1 MYVSYYPYG
10 HPTAV
15 LPPQGHATQPGHLAA
30 PSSLPPTL
38 IPAPAHLPSSLN
50 PQDLFVSVTGG
61 VQTISGL
68 SLPQHQLHHPQSL
81 QSSLSSVTPI
91 VICRKRGSEELMSHS
106 PMLANGTGLSPH
118 QSPSELTDAKKAK
131 LDGPGG
137 NPSSRVVH
145 IRSLPGE
152 AGETDIVQLGMPFG
166 KMTNVLVLKQKNQ
179 AFLEFQE
186 EASATAMVCY
196 FQTNPAQVRLKPVF
210 VQFSNH
216 KELKTDASHA
226 AQNAN
231 AQVALQAAHAVMGS
245 DEQSTILR
253 IIVDNALY
261 PVSLDILYQ
270 LFIKFGKVLKI
281 ITFTKN
287 NTFQAL
293 IQMADAIS
301 AAAAKTSLD
310 GQNIYNGCNTLKID
324 YSKLSNLS
332 VKYNNDK
339 SRDFTRPDL
348 PTNDLNFDAM
358 NLGGSHGVLMSPL
371 STYPGL
377 ISPQMTAVGPLGP
390 HQQAVDLQEVRDE
403 PAIIWTHALAPGYG
417 IPGVPV
423 SAMGAMTMGGY
434 GLPPGLS
441 AARIGLP
448 FAAAIGSSVI
458 LVSNL
463 DEEMVSPDALF
474 TLFGVYG
481 DVQRVKVLFNKKDN
495 ALIQMADPHQAQLAI
510 TYLDK
515 ARLWGKQIRV
525 AQSKHQI
532 VQMPKEGQ
540 SDAGLTK
547 DYVNSPLHR
556 FKRPGSKNCQNIFP
570 PSQVLHL
577 SNIPAHVT
585 EENLKSWFSE
595 CGTVKNFK
603 FFPKDRKMALIQMG
617 SVEEAI
623 HALINMHNYQMG
635 ESCHLRV
642 SFSKSTI

>member
-1 MYVSYYPYG
+1 MY
-10 HPTAV
+10 AV
-15 LPPQGHATQPGHLAA
+15 FSEGVPEFMCLPPPHGVTALNQPLHSIPTSVTAPGISLAPAQILHPQPGTPLC
-30 PSSLPPTL
+30 
-38 IPAPAHLPSSLN
+38 LPSYG
-50 PQDLFVSVTGG
+50 PGVS
-61 VQTISGL
+61 
-68 SLPQHQLHHPQSL
+68 
-81 QSSLSSVTPI
+81 TPY
-91 VICRKRGSEELMSHS
+91 VYTFKRGSEELMSHS
-106 PMLANGTGLSPH
+106 PVVANGNGLSPQ
-118 QSPSELTDAKKAK
+118 QSPNELTDAKKAK
-131 LDGPGG
+131 LDSTV
-137 NPSSRVVH
+137 NPPSRVVH

-186 EASATAMVCY
+186 EASAVAMVSY
-196 FQTNPAQVRLKPVF
+196 FQANPAQIRLKPVF

-226 AQNAN
+226 FQNAN
-231 AQVALQAAHAVMGS
+231 AQAALQAAHVVMGS

-253 IIVDNALY
+253 VIVDNAFY
-261 PVSLDILYQ
+261 PVSLEILHQ

-293 IQMADAIS
+293 IQMSDAIS

-324 YSKLSNLS
+324 YSKLSNLN

-348 PTNDLNFDAM
+348 PTGDLSLDAM
-358 NLGGSHGVLMSPL
+358 SLGGSSGVLMSPL
-371 STYPGL
+371 PTYTGL
-377 ISPQMTAVGPLGP
+377 APPQLTSIGALPAQQTAV
-390 HQQAVDLQEVRDE
+390 DFQEVREE
-403 PAIIWTHALAPGYG
+403 PTIIWTQGLAPGYG

-423 SAMGAMTMGGY
+423 GTMSAINAMGAF
-434 GLPPGLS
+434 GLPPGALG

-448 FAAAIGSSVI
+448 LPASMGSSVI

-463 DEEMVSPDALF
+463 DEEMVTPDALF

-481 DVQRVKVLFNKKDN
+481 DVHRVKVLFNKKDN

-515 ARLWGKQIRV
+515 ARVWGKQIRV
-525 AQSKHQI
+525 AQSKHQV

-547 DYVNSPLHR
+547 DFVNSPLHR

-577 SNIPAHVT
+577 SNIPVHVT
-585 EENLKSWFSE
+585 EENLTTWFSDH
-595 CGTVKNFK
+595 GTVKAFK
-603 FFPKDRKMALIQMG
+603 FFPKDRKMALIQM
-617 SVEEAI
+617 STVEEAI
-623 HALINMHNYQMG
+623 HALVAMHNYQMG

>member
-1 MYVSYYPYG
+1 
-10 HPTAV
+10 
-15 LPPQGHATQPGHLAA
+15 
-30 PSSLPPTL
+30 
-38 IPAPAHLPSSLN
+38 
-50 PQDLFVSVTGG
+50 
-61 VQTISGL
+61 
-68 SLPQHQLHHPQSL
+68 
-81 QSSLSSVTPI
+81 
-91 VICRKRGSEELMSHS
+91 MSHS
-106 PMLANGTGLSPH
+106 PMIANGTGLSPH
-118 QSPSELTDAKKAK
+118 QSPSDLTDAKKAK
-131 LDGPGG
+131 LDGPA

-145 IRSLPGE
+145 IRSLPLE

-179 AFLEFQE
+179 AFLEFQD
-186 EASATAMVCY
+186 EANAVAMVSY

-226 AQNAN
+226 SQNAN
-231 AQVALQAAHAVMGS
+231 AQAALQAAHVVMGS
-245 DEQSTILR
+245 EEQSTILR
-253 IIVDNALY
+253 IIVDHAMY
-261 PVSLDILYQ
+261 HVSLDILYQ
-270 LFIKFGKVLKI
+270 LFVKFGKVLKI

-348 PTNDLNFDAM
+348 PTNDLNLDAM
-358 NLGGSHGVLMSPL
+358 TLGGSSRVLMSPM
-371 STYPGL
+371 SAYPGFV
-377 ISPQMTAVGPLGP
+377 SPQMTTVGGMPG
-390 HQQAVDLQEVRDE
+390 HQ
-403 PAIIWTHALAPGYG
+403 TAPGYG
-417 IPGVPV
+417 IPGMPMGAL
-423 SAMGAMTMGGY
+423 SAMTALGGY
-434 GLPPGLS
+434 GLPPGAMS
-441 AARIGLP
+441 AGIGLP
-448 FAAAIGSSVI
+448 FTAAMGSSVI

-463 DEEMVSPDALF
+463 DEEMVTPEALF

-525 AQSKHQI
+525 AQSKHRL

-547 DYVNSPLHR
+547 DFVNSPLHR

-577 SNIPAHVT
+577 SNIPAPVT
-585 EENLKSWFSE
+585 EENLTNWFGDH
-595 CGTVKNFK
+595 GTVKAFK

-617 SVEEAI
+617 TVEEAI

>member
-1 MYVSYYPYG
+1 MRCAKENV
-10 HPTAV
+10 TLAV
-15 LPPQGHATQPGHLAA
+15 VKALFHSEMFAVYSEPVPEYMCLAPPPGLSHALPSPV
-30 PSSLPPTL
+30 
-38 IPAPAHLPSSLN
+38 PAPAQLLSQPAYPPVVNSATTY
-50 PQDLFVSVTGG
+50 VY
-61 VQTISGL
+61 TI
-68 SLPQHQLHHPQSL
+68 
-81 QSSLSSVTPI
+81 
-91 VICRKRGSEELMSHS
+91 KRGSEELMSHGT
-106 PMLANGTGLSPH
+106 MVANGLSPH
-118 QSPSELTDAKKAK
+118 QSPSEITDAKKAK
-131 LDGPGG
+131 LDGAVIP
-137 NPSSRVVH
+137 PSRVVH

-152 AGETDIVQLGMPFG
+152 AGETDIVQLGMSFG

-179 AFLEFQE
+179 AFLEFQDE
-186 EASATAMVCY
+186 SSAVAMVAY
-196 FQTNPAQVRLKPVF
+196 FQANPAQVRLKPVF

-226 AQNAN
+226 FQNHN
-231 AQVALQAAHAVMGS
+231 AQAALQAAHSVMGS

-253 IIVDNALY
+253 VIVDNAFY
-261 PVSLDILYQ
+261 PVSLEILHQ

-293 IQMADAIS
+293 IQMSDAIS

-324 YSKLSNLS
+324 YSKLSNLN

-348 PTNDLNFDAM
+348 PTGDLNLDAM
-358 NLGGSHGVLMSPL
+358 SLGGSSGVLMSPMP
-371 STYPGL
+371 TYHHGL
-377 ISPQMTAVGPLGP
+377 TPPQITTIGALPAQQTAV
-390 HQQAVDLQEVRDE
+390 DFQEVREE
-403 PAIIWTHALAPGYG
+403 PTIIWTQGLAPGYG
-417 IPGVPV
+417 IPGLPMGAM
-423 SAMGAMTMGGY
+423 SAMNAMGAFGIPHTALG
-434 GLPPGLS
+434 

-448 FAAAIGSSVI
+448 LTAAMGSAVI

-463 DEEMVSPDALF
+463 DEEMVTPDALF

-481 DVQRVKVLFNKKDN
+481 DVHRVKVLFNKKDN

-515 ARLWGKQIRV
+515 ARVWGKQIRV
-525 AQSKHQI
+525 AQSKHQL

-585 EENLKSWFSE
+585 EDNLTTWFSE
-595 CGTVKNFK
+595 HGAVKAFK
-603 FFPKDRKMALIQMG
+603 FFPKDRKMALIQMNT
-617 SVEEAI
+617 VEEAI
-623 HALINMHNYQMG
+623 HALIAMHNYQMG

>member
-1 MYVSYYPYG
+1 MY
-10 HPTAV
+10 AV
-15 LPPQGHATQPGHLAA
+15 FSEGVPEFMCLPPPHGVTALNQPLHSIPTSVTAPGISLAPAQILHPQPGTPLC
-30 PSSLPPTL
+30 
-38 IPAPAHLPSSLN
+38 LPSYG
-50 PQDLFVSVTGG
+50 PGVS
-61 VQTISGL
+61 
-68 SLPQHQLHHPQSL
+68 
-81 QSSLSSVTPI
+81 TPY
-91 VICRKRGSEELMSHS
+91 VYTFKRGSEELMSHS
-106 PMLANGTGLSPH
+106 PVVANGNGLSPQ
-118 QSPSELTDAKKAK
+118 QSPNELTDAKKAK
-131 LDGPGG
+131 LDSTV
-137 NPSSRVVH
+137 NPPSRVVH

-186 EASATAMVCY
+186 EASAVAMVSY
-196 FQTNPAQVRLKPVF
+196 FQANPAQIRLKPVF

-226 AQNAN
+226 FQNAN
-231 AQVALQAAHAVMGS
+231 AQAALQAAHVVMGS

-253 IIVDNALY
+253 VIVDNAFY
-261 PVSLDILYQ
+261 PVSLEILHQ

-293 IQMADAIS
+293 IQMSDAIS

-324 YSKLSNLS
+324 YSKLSNLN

-348 PTNDLNFDAM
+348 PTGDLSLDAM
-358 NLGGSHGVLMSPL
+358 SLG
-371 STYPGL
+371 
-377 ISPQMTAVGPLGP
+377 
-390 HQQAVDLQEVRDE
+390 
-403 PAIIWTHALAPGYG
+403 APGYG

-423 SAMGAMTMGGY
+423 GTMSAINAMGAF
-434 GLPPGLS
+434 GLPPGALG

-448 FAAAIGSSVI
+448 LPASMGSSVI

-463 DEEMVSPDALF
+463 DEEMVTPDALF

-481 DVQRVKVLFNKKDN
+481 DVHRVKVLFNKKDN

-515 ARLWGKQIRV
+515 ARVWGKQIRV
-525 AQSKHQI
+525 AQSKHQV

-547 DYVNSPLHR
+547 DFVNSPLHR

-577 SNIPAHVT
+577 SNIPVHVT
-585 EENLKSWFSE
+585 EENLTTWFSDH
-595 CGTVKNFK
+595 GTVKAFK
-603 FFPKDRKMALIQMG
+603 FFPKDRKMALIQM
-617 SVEEAI
+617 STVEEAI
-623 HALINMHNYQMG
+623 HALVAMHNYQMG

>member
-1 MYVSYYPYG
+1 
-10 HPTAV
+10 
-15 LPPQGHATQPGHLAA
+15 
-30 PSSLPPTL
+30 
-38 IPAPAHLPSSLN
+38 
-50 PQDLFVSVTGG
+50 
-61 VQTISGL
+61 
-68 SLPQHQLHHPQSL
+68 
-81 QSSLSSVTPI
+81 
-91 VICRKRGSEELMSHS
+91 RGSDELMSHGT
-106 PMLANGTGLSPH
+106 MVANGTGLSPH
-118 QSPSELTDAKKAK
+118 QSPSEITDAKKAK
-131 LDGPGG
+131 LDGAV
-137 NPSSRVVH
+137 NPPSRVVH

-186 EASATAMVCY
+186 ESSAVAMVTY
-196 FQTNPAQVRLKPVF
+196 FQANAAQVRLKPVF

-226 AQNAN
+226 FQNAN
-231 AQVALQAAHAVMGS
+231 AQAALQAAHVVMGS

-253 IIVDNALY
+253 VIVDNAFY
-261 PVSLDILYQ
+261 PVSLEILHQ

-293 IQMADAIS
+293 IQMSDAIS

-324 YSKLSNLS
+324 YSKLSNLN

-348 PTNDLNFDAM
+348 PTGDLSLDAM
-358 NLGGSHGVLMSPL
+358 SLGGSSGVLMSPMP
-371 STYPGL
+371 TYHGL
-377 ISPQMTAVGPLGP
+377 TPPQITTIGALPAQQTAV
-390 HQQAVDLQEVRDE
+390 DFQEVREE
-403 PAIIWTHALAPGYG
+403 PTIIWTQGLAPGYG
-417 IPGVPV
+417 IPGLPMGAM
-423 SAMGAMTMGGY
+423 SAMNAMGAFGI
-434 GLPPGLS
+434 PPGALG

-448 FAAAIGSSVI
+448 LTATMGSSVI

-463 DEEMVSPDALF
+463 DEEMVTPDALF

-481 DVQRVKVLFNKKDN
+481 DVHRVKVLFNKKDN

-515 ARLWGKQIRV
+515 ARVWGKQIRV
-525 AQSKHQI
+525 AQSKHQL

-547 DYVNSPLHR
+547 DFVNSPLHR

-585 EENLKSWFSE
+585 EENLTNWFSE
-595 CGTVKNFK
+595 HGTVKAFK
-603 FFPKDRKMALIQMG
+603 FFPKDRKMALIQMNTI
-617 SVEEAI
+617 EEAI
-623 HALINMHNYQMG
+623 HALIAMHNYQMD
-635 ESCHLRV
+635 HIPYINLV
-642 SFSKSTI
+642 LQKYY

>member
-1 MYVSYYPYG
+1 MY
-10 HPTAV
+10 AV
-15 LPPQGHATQPGHLAA
+15 FSDGLPEYMCLPPPQG
-30 PSSLPPTL
+30 
-38 IPAPAHLPSSLN
+38 
-50 PQDLFVSVTGG
+50 V
-61 VQTISGL
+61 
-68 SLPQHQLHHPQSL
+68 PQSIHPL
-81 QSSLSSVTPI
+81 SLSSSTPGLGLNQAQI
-91 VICRKRGSEELMSHS
+91 LTAHPSTSLCVVNDQPYLYTFKRGSEELMSHS
-106 PMLANGTGLSPH
+106 PMVANGTGLSPH
-118 QSPSELTDAKKAK
+118 QSPTELTDAKKAK
-131 LDGPGG
+131 LDGAV
-137 NPSSRVVH
+137 NPPSRVVH

-186 EASATAMVCY
+186 ESSAVAMVTF
-196 FQTNPAQVRLKPVF
+196 FQTNPAQIRLKPVF

-226 AQNAN
+226 FQNAN
-231 AQVALQAAHAVMGS
+231 AQAALQAAHVVMGS
-245 DEQSTILR
+245 DESSTILR
-253 IIVDNALY
+253 IIVDNAFY
-261 PVSLDILYQ
+261 PVSLEILHQ
-270 LFIKFGKVLKI
+270 LFMKFGKVLKI

-293 IQMADAIS
+293 LQMSDAIS

-324 YSKLSNLS
+324 YSKLSNLN

-348 PTNDLNFDAM
+348 PTGDLNLDAM
-358 NLGGSHGVLMSPL
+358 RVPIGTMSAMNAM
-371 STYPGL
+371 G
-377 ISPQMTAVGPLGP
+377 AF
-390 HQQAVDLQEVRDE
+390 
-403 PAIIWTHALAPGYG
+403 G
-417 IPGVPV
+417 IPG
-423 SAMGAMTMGGY
+423 AMGAARL
-434 GLPPGLS
+434 GLPLTAAMGS
-441 AARIGLP
+441 A
-448 FAAAIGSSVI
+448 VI

-463 DEEMVSPDALF
+463 DEEMVTPDALF

-481 DVQRVKVLFNKKDN
+481 DVHRVKVLFNKKDN

-515 ARLWGKQIRV
+515 ARVWGKQIRV
-525 AQSKHQI
+525 AQSKHQV

-547 DYVNSPLHR
+547 DFVNSPLHR

-585 EENLKSWFSE
+585 EENLTTWFSDH
-595 CGTVKNFK
+595 GTVKAFK
-603 FFPKDRKMALIQMG
+603 FFPKDRKMALIQMNT
-617 SVEEAI
+617 VEEAI
-623 HALINMHNYQMG
+623 HALIAMHNYQMG